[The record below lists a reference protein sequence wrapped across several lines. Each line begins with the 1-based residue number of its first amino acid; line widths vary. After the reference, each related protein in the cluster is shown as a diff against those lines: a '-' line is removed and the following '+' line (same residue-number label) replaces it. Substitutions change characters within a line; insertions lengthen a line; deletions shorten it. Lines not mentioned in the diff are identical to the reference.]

1 MFDISVEVITAGMII
16 GLLLGIATG
25 HYLAFVLGGV
35 SIIFGV
41 IGWGPECLPM
51 LVNRL
56 FGSVLENYVLM
67 AVPLFILMAMFLER
81 SGIMGDLFN
90 VVRYLLGPING
101 GVAVAVI
108 LVSTIF
114 GACTGIVGASV
125 VTMGILALPV
135 MLSYGYDKKLSC
147 GVVSS
152 GGTLGQIV
160 PPSIMLIFMA
170 TQTALPVG
178 KLFAAAIIP
187 AILLSFLYCCY
198 ILVKCY
204 LNKEAGPA
212 ISAEEKEMITG
223 PELLKM
229 VMKTLVPPTILIFG
243 VLGSIFAGL
252 ATPTEAAGIGALLS
266 VILIIA
272 YGRFSWS
279 SLKDS
284 VLGTAKLTSMAMFI
298 VVGANCFTG
307 VFLGVGGGDVVQEF
321 ILALGLGKW
330 GVFAVIMIVLFVMG
344 MFIDWIGIVLITFPI
359 FIPIVKGLG
368 IDVLWFVTMT
378 ALILQS
384 SFLTPPF
391 GYSLFF
397 LKGVAPKEITM
408 NHIYVG
414 IIPFCAAIFIAI
426 LVCAIYPQI
435 VTWLPAVLVK

>member
-1 MFDISVEVITAGMII
+1 MFDISVEVLTAGMII

-223 PELLKM
+223 PKLLKM

-330 GVFAVIMIVLFVMG
+330 GVFAVIVIVLFVMG

-359 FIPIVKGLG
+359 FIPIVKELG

-378 ALILQS
+378 ALVLQS

-426 LVCAIYPQI
+426 LVCAICPQI